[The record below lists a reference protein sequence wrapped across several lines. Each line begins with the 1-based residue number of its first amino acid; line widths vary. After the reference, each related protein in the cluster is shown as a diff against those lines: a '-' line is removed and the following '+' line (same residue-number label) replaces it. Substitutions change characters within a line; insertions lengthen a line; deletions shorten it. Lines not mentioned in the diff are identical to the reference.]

1 MSRGVKFA
9 IGIAISLVAIWLA
22 MKDVRLAEVWSALR
36 QANYF
41 GFFAA
46 MALTIFGFWVR
57 ALRWRWLF
65 SGRKVSLD
73 SLFSATMIGFMANNL
88 LPLRLGEFVR
98 AWALGRREA
107 MSKTTVFA
115 TVVVERVVDMITLLG
130 IFGFTLL
137 VHPLSESTEAGR
149 LARAG
154 AGLLLFMCVALTVFV
169 VAVESSPA
177 LTAKLVS
184 FLVSMFPERVRA
196 RTATTLEH
204 FLAGLG
210 LFRDL
215 PRLAWVFALSFA
227 MFGIFALVLTVSMWA
242 FGIEVPWYGG
252 LVMLVITAIGIMVP
266 AAPGYIGTL
275 NLACVAGLALFAV
288 SKQTSVS
295 FSWFYW
301 ASQWVPISLVGLWYL
316 RREGLSLKSLGEA
329 SGGKSGEPDE
339 KVAGKAGERTA

>member
-1 MSRGVKFA
+1 MSRGLKFG

-22 MKDVRLAEVWSALR
+22 MKDVRPAEVWNALR
-36 QANYF
+36 QANYLGF
-41 GFFAA
+41 GAA
-46 MALTIFGFWVR
+46 MALTVAGFWVR
-57 ALRWRWLF
+57 AVRWRWLF
-65 SGRKVSLD
+65 SGDRRVTLD

-98 AWALGRREA
+98 AWALGRREQ

-130 IFGFTLL
+130 IFGITLL

-149 LARAG
+149 LTRAG
-154 AGLLLFMCVALTVFV
+154 ATLLLAACVGLTAFV
-169 VAVESSPA
+169 VAVESSPG
-177 LTAKLVS
+177 LTARVVA
-184 FLVSMFPERVRA
+184 FLVAMFPERVRSRAA
-196 RTATTLEH
+196 RTLEH

-215 PRLAWVFALSFA
+215 PRLAWVFVLSFL
-227 MFGIFALVLTVSMWA
+227 MFGVFALVLSVSMA
-242 FGIEVPWYGG
+242 SFDLPVPWYGG

-275 NLACVAGLALFAV
+275 NLACVAGLALFGV
-288 SKQTSVS
+288 SKQLAVS

-301 ASQWVPISLVGLWYL
+301 ASQWLPISVVGLWYL
-316 RREGLSLKSLGEA
+316 RREGLSLRSLGEA
-329 SGGKSGEPDE
+329 GRAPDVTEKAAPPAREPL
-339 KVAGKAGERTA
+339 A